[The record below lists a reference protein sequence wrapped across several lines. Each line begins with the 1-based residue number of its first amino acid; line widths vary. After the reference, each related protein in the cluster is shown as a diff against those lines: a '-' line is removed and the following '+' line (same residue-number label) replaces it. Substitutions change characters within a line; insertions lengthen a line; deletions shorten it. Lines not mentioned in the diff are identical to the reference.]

1 MCIVHNCVLY
11 IIIYGNSGQIE
22 HDGGWAVFTGNTTQ
36 FWNNIVN
43 ISHMILQDDNQ
54 SSSCDIFVPCTPAYK
69 ETNDLVVLDNPEEQE
84 RKFQEKQLFA
94 CHPLESYF
102 DTICDNSSYKV
113 CNLKKGRIVIP

>member
-1 MCIVHNCVLY
+1 MCMVYKCVL
-11 IIIYGNSGQIE
+11 IYCNSSQIE
-22 HDGGWAVFTGNTTQ
+22 HGVIENCWWLSNFYRKYHP

-54 SSSCDIFVPCTPAYK
+54 SSSGDIFVPSTPAYK
-69 ETNDLVVLDNPEEQE
+69 ETNDLVVFDNPEEQE

-102 DTICDNSSYKV
+102 DTICDNSSYQV
-113 CNLKKGRIVIP
+113 CN